1 MTWAPTPEPEVPG
14 PPPPPDHDPVGGWGP
29 RLSPGHLGPAEA
41 AEAAVRSGARHVLP
55 IHYGTLH
62 PSGWPTS
69 RLAWTTDPGHRFTD
83 DLRAVS
89 DAVAHVPAVGGAVT
103 IRAPR

>member
-1 MTWAPTPEPEVPG
+1 M
-14 PPPPPDHDPVGGWGP
+14 
-29 RLSPGHLGPAEA
+29 
-41 AEAAVRSGARHVLP
+41 LP

-69 RLAWTTDPGHRFTD
+69 RLAWTTDPGHRFAD

-89 DAVAHVPAVGGAVT
+89 DAVAHVPAVGAAVT